1 MIRYEVRLF
10 ASLREQAGVET
21 LDIELPE
28 GATVAQLLERLSAL
42 RPDLA
47 GGLRRVAVAAGQ
59 RIIPRDAPLP
69 PGEEVALLPPV
80 SGG

>member
-1 MIRYEVRLF
+1 MNRYEVRLF
-10 ASLREQAGVET
+10 ASLREQAGTET
-21 LDIELPE
+21 LGIELPE
-28 GATVAQLLERLSAL
+28 GATAAELLERLSAL

-47 GGLRRVAVAAGQ
+47 GGLRRVVVAAGG
-59 RIIPRDAPLP
+59 RIVPWDAPLP